1 MTDVIIVNIEE
12 PVQKTEIELT
22 TQPHNEKEI
31 VDISESVVEIV
42 PSVSVSVETTDV
54 HNVSQP
60 SENSE
65 KVDTQLIPVKD
76 IIEEESKKCLDTLI
90 ERFLDDGV
98 IDNNELTEIIRVVI
112 ELVEGKV
119 GLSGTQKK
127 SLALSI
133 LRQFLETKI
142 PNYNQVETQI
152 SKSID
157 FSIKVSKEGFGEIK
171 IMSSTISDMKTGF
184 NFIYSS
190 TMSKIEEKYPLADD
204 IINNLFD
211 IVIHVMRIIEG
222 QTTMNDNEKVIL
234 LKKIIVKVISS
245 LVESTKLSKEN
256 GDFLNAQVDSTIAI
270 AQVSLRAKNGELHIN
285 PREVVSIFECIF
297 AWFRKCRPNRGTAQ

>member
-12 PVQKTEIELT
+12 PAQMKEIELIT
-22 TQPHNEKEI
+22 SHNEKEV
-31 VDISESVVEIV
+31 VDITESIVEIV
-42 PSVSVSVETTDV
+42 PSVSSEISQVQNLT
-54 HNVSQP
+54 QP

-65 KVDTQLIPVKD
+65 KVDTQLIPEKD
-76 IIEEESKKCLDTLI
+76 VVEEESKKCLDTLI
-90 ERFLDDGV
+90 DRFLDDGI

-112 ELVEGKV
+112 ELVEGKN

-127 SLALSI
+127 SLAISI
-133 LRQFLETKI
+133 LRQFLESKMT
-142 PNYNQVETQI
+142 NYNQIESQI

-157 FSIKVSKEGFGEIK
+157 FAIKVSKEGFGEIK
-171 IMSSTISDMKTGF
+171 IMSSTITDIKTGF

-211 IVIHVMRIIEG
+211 ITIHIMRLIEG
-222 QTTMNDNEKVIL
+222 QTSMNDNEKVIL

-256 GDFLNAQVDSTIAI
+256 GDFLNSQVDSTIAI
-270 AQVSLRAKNGELHIN
+270 AQVSLRAKNGELQIN
-285 PREVVSIFECIF
+285 PREVISIFECIF

>member
-1 MTDVIIVNIEE
+1 MTDVIIINIEE
-12 PVQKTEIELT
+12 PAQKTEVEIT
-22 TQPHNEKEI
+22 IQYPDEKEV
-31 VDISESVVEIV
+31 VDITESIVEIV
-42 PSVSVSVETTDV
+42 PSVSVEISPQQSET
-54 HNVSQP
+54 
-60 SENSE
+60 SE
-65 KVDTQLIPVKD
+65 KVDTQLIPEKD
-76 IIEEESKKCLDTLI
+76 VIEEESKKCLDILI

-127 SLALSI
+127 NLALSI
-133 LRQFLETKI
+133 LRQFLESKI
-142 PNYNQVETQI
+142 PNYTQVETQI

-157 FSIKVSKEGFGEIK
+157 FAIKVSKEGFGEIK
-171 IMSSTISDMKTGF
+171 IMSSTISDIKTGF

-211 IVIHVMRIIEG
+211 IVIHVMRLIEG

-234 LKKIIVKVISS
+234 LKKIIVKVILS

-270 AQVSLRAKNGELHIN
+270 AQVSLRAKNGQLHIN
-285 PREVVSIFECIF
+285 PREVVSIFECIL

>member
-1 MTDVIIVNIEE
+1 MTDVIEE
-12 PVQKTEIELT
+12 HAPKTEIEHKKL
-22 TQPHNEKEI
+22 HNEKEV
-31 VDISESVVEIV
+31 VDITEPIIEIV
-42 PSVSVSVETTDV
+42 SVPSEITEV
-54 HNVSQP
+54 HNILQP
-60 SENSE
+60 VENLE
-65 KVDTQLIPVKD
+65 KVDTQLIPVED
-76 IIEEESKKCLDTLI
+76 ESKKCLDTLI

-112 ELVEGKV
+112 ELVEGRV

-133 LRQFLETKI
+133 LRQFLESKI
-142 PNYNQVETQI
+142 PNYTQLETQI

-157 FSIKVSKEGFGEIK
+157 FAIKVSKEGFGEIK
-171 IMSSTISDMKTGF
+171 IMSSTISDIKTGF

-190 TMSKIEEKYPLADD
+190 TMSKIEEKYPLTDD

-211 IVIHVMRIIEG
+211 IVIHIMRLIEG
-222 QTTMNDNEKVIL
+222 QTNMNDNEKVIL

-256 GDFLNAQVDSTIAI
+256 GDFLNTQVDSTIAI
-270 AQVSLRAKNGELHIN
+270 AQVSLRAKNGQLQIN
-285 PREVVSIFECIF
+285 PREVASIFECIF
-297 AWFRKCRPNRGTAQ
+297 AWFRRCRPNQGTAQ

>member
-1 MTDVIIVNIEE
+1 MTDVIEE
-12 PVQKTEIELT
+12 PAQKIEIELT
-22 TQPHNEKEI
+22 SQNEKEVI
-31 VDISESVVEIV
+31 DI
-42 PSVSVSVETTDV
+42 PPVSVET
-54 HNVSQP
+54 SPQP
-60 SENSE
+60 LANLE

-76 IIEEESKKCLDTLI
+76 VIEEESKKCLDNLI

-133 LRQFLETKI
+133 LRQFLESKI
-142 PNYNQVETQI
+142 PYYNQVETQI

-157 FSIKVSKEGFGEIK
+157 FAIKVSKEGFGEIK
-171 IMSSTISDMKTGF
+171 IMSSTISDIKTGF

-211 IVIHVMRIIEG
+211 IIIHIMRLIEG
-222 QTTMNDNEKVIL
+222 QTMMNDNEKVIL
-234 LKKIIVKVISS
+234 LKKIVLKVISS
-245 LVESTKLSKEN
+245 LVESTKLSNEN

-297 AWFRKCRPNRGTAQ
+297 AWFRKCRSNRGTAQ

>member
-12 PVQKTEIELT
+12 QAEMKEIELT
-22 TQPHNEKEI
+22 TPHNEKEV
-31 VDISESVVEIV
+31 VDITESIVEIV
-42 PSVSVSVETTDV
+42 SSVPSEITGV
-54 HNVSQP
+54 HNTPQS
-60 SENSE
+60 SENLE
-65 KVDTQLIPVKD
+65 KEDTQLIPV
-76 IIEEESKKCLDTLI
+76 EEESKKCLDTLI

-142 PNYNQVETQI
+142 TNYNQIETQI

-157 FSIKVSKEGFGEIK
+157 FAIKVSKEGFGEIK
-171 IMSSTISDMKTGF
+171 IMSSTISDIKTGF

-204 IINNLFD
+204 IINNMFD
-211 IVIHVMRIIEG
+211 ITIHIMRLIEG
-222 QTTMNDNEKVIL
+222 QTNMNDNEKIIL
-234 LKKIIVKVISS
+234 LKKIILKVISS
-245 LVESTKLSKEN
+245 LVESTKLSNEN

-270 AQVSLRAKNGELHIN
+270 AQVSLRAKNGELQIN
-285 PREVVSIFECIF
+285 PQEVASIFECIF

>member
-1 MTDVIIVNIEE
+1 MTDVIEE
-12 PVQKTEIELT
+12 PAQIKDIELDI
-22 TQPHNEKEI
+22 PHNEKEI
-31 VDISESVVEIV
+31 VDITESIVEIV
-42 PSVSVSVETTDV
+42 SSVSISVETTDV
-54 HNVSQP
+54 HNVPQL
-60 SENSE
+60 SESSE
-65 KVDTQLIPVKD
+65 KVDTQLIP
-76 IIEEESKKCLDTLI
+76 EEESKKCLDALI

-127 SLALSI
+127 NLALSI
-133 LRQFLETKI
+133 LRQVLETKI
-142 PNYNQVETQI
+142 PNYNQIETQI

-157 FSIKVSKEGFGEIK
+157 FTIKVSKEGFGEIK
-171 IMSSTISDMKTGF
+171 IMSSTITDIKTGF

-211 IVIHVMRIIEG
+211 IVIHIMRLIEG

-256 GDFLNAQVDSTIAI
+256 GDFLNVQVDSTIAI
-270 AQVSLRAKNGELHIN
+270 AQVSLRAKNGELQIN
-285 PREVVSIFECIF
+285 PQEVVSIFECIF
-297 AWFRKCRPNRGTAQ
+297 AWFRRCRPNRGTSQ

>member
-1 MTDVIIVNIEE
+1 MTDVIEE
-12 PVQKTEIELT
+12 PAQIKAIELDT
-22 TQPHNEKEI
+22 PHNEKEI
-31 VDISESVVEIV
+31 VDITESIVEIV
-42 PSVSVSVETTDV
+42 SSVSISVETTDV
-54 HNVSQP
+54 HNVPQL
-60 SENSE
+60 SESSE
-65 KVDTQLIPVKD
+65 KVDTQLIP
-76 IIEEESKKCLDTLI
+76 EEESKKCLDALI

-127 SLALSI
+127 NLALSI

-142 PNYNQVETQI
+142 PNYNQIETQI

-157 FSIKVSKEGFGEIK
+157 FTIKVSKEGFGEIK
-171 IMSSTISDMKTGF
+171 IMSSTISDIKTGF

-211 IVIHVMRIIEG
+211 IIIHIMRLIEG
-222 QTTMNDNEKVIL
+222 QTKMNDNEKVIL
-234 LKKIIVKVISS
+234 LKKIVLKVISS

-270 AQVSLRAKNGELHIN
+270 AQVSLRAKNGELQIN
-285 PREVVSIFECIF
+285 PQEVASIFECIF
-297 AWFRKCRPNRGTAQ
+297 AWFRRCRPNRGTSQ

>member
-1 MTDVIIVNIEE
+1 MTDVIEE
-12 PVQKTEIELT
+12 HTPKTEIELK
-22 TQPHNEKEI
+22 PLHNEKEVI
-31 VDISESVVEIV
+31 DITEPIIEIV
-42 PSVSVSVETTDV
+42 SV
-54 HNVSQP
+54 P
-60 SENSE
+60 SEITGDHNILQPVENLE
-65 KVDTQLIPVKD
+65 KADTQLIPVED
-76 IIEEESKKCLDTLI
+76 ESKKCLDTLI

-112 ELVEGKV
+112 ELVEGRV

-133 LRQFLETKI
+133 LRQFLESKI
-142 PNYNQVETQI
+142 PNYTQLETQI

-157 FSIKVSKEGFGEIK
+157 FAIKVSKEGFGEIK
-171 IMSSTISDMKTGF
+171 IMSSTISDIKTGF

-190 TMSKIEEKYPLADD
+190 TMSKIEEKYPLTDD

-211 IVIHVMRIIEG
+211 IVIHIMRLIEG
-222 QTTMNDNEKVIL
+222 QTNMNDNEKVIL

-256 GDFLNAQVDSTIAI
+256 GDFLNTQVDSTIAI
-270 AQVSLRAKNGELHIN
+270 AQVSLRAKNGELQIN
-285 PREVVSIFECIF
+285 PREVASIFECIF

>member
-1 MTDVIIVNIEE
+1 MTDVIEE
-12 PVQKTEIELT
+12 PAQINGIELDI
-22 TQPHNEKEI
+22 PHNEKEI
-31 VDISESVVEIV
+31 VDITESIVEVI
-42 PSVSVSVETTDV
+42 PSVS
-54 HNVSQP
+54 
-60 SENSE
+60 SEISEVQNNTQLLEISE
-65 KVDTQLIPVKD
+65 KVDTQLIP
-76 IIEEESKKCLDTLI
+76 EEESKKCLDALI

-127 SLALSI
+127 NLALSI

-142 PNYNQVETQI
+142 PNYNQIETQI

-157 FSIKVSKEGFGEIK
+157 FTIKVSKEGFGEIK
-171 IMSSTISDMKTGF
+171 IMSSTITDIKTGF

-211 IVIHVMRIIEG
+211 IIIHIMRLIEG

-234 LKKIIVKVISS
+234 LKKIVLKVISS

-297 AWFRKCRPNRGTAQ
+297 AWFRRCRPNRGTSQ

>member
-1 MTDVIIVNIEE
+1 MTDVIEE
-12 PVQKTEIELT
+12 HAPKTEIELK
-22 TQPHNEKEI
+22 PLHDEKEV
-31 VDISESVVEIV
+31 VDITEPIIEIDLV
-42 PSVSVSVETTDV
+42 PSEITGV
-54 HNVSQP
+54 HNILQP
-60 SENSE
+60 VENLE
-65 KVDTQLIPVKD
+65 KVDTQLIPVED
-76 IIEEESKKCLDTLI
+76 ESKKCLDTLI

-112 ELVEGKV
+112 ELVEGRV

-133 LRQFLETKI
+133 LRQFLESKI
-142 PNYNQVETQI
+142 PNYTQLETQI

-157 FSIKVSKEGFGEIK
+157 FAIKVSKEGFGEIK
-171 IMSSTISDMKTGF
+171 IMSSTISDIKTGF

-211 IVIHVMRIIEG
+211 IVIHIMRLIEG
-222 QTTMNDNEKVIL
+222 QTNMNDNEKVIL

-256 GDFLNAQVDSTIAI
+256 GDFLNTQVDSTIAI
-270 AQVSLRAKNGELHIN
+270 AQVSLRAKNGELQIN
-285 PREVVSIFECIF
+285 PREVASIFECIF
-297 AWFRKCRPNRGTAQ
+297 AWFRRCRPNRGTAQ

>member
-1 MTDVIIVNIEE
+1 MTDIIEE
-12 PVQKTEIELT
+12 PAQNTEIELT
-22 TQPHNEKEI
+22 TPQNEKE
-31 VDISESVVEIV
+31 VVNIQ
-42 PSVSVSVETTDV
+42 SVSIET
-54 HNVSQP
+54 SPQP
-60 SENSE
+60 SESLE
-65 KVDTQLIPVKD
+65 KVDIQLIPED
-76 IIEEESKKCLDTLI
+76 ESKKCLDTLI

-127 SLALSI
+127 SLSLSI

-142 PNYNQVETQI
+142 PNYTQI
-152 SKSID
+152 EIQINKSID
-157 FSIKVSKEGFGEIK
+157 FVIKVSKEGFGEIK
-171 IMSSTISDMKTGF
+171 IMSSTITDIKTGF

-211 IVIHVMRIIEG
+211 IVIHIMRLIEG
-222 QTTMNDNEKVIL
+222 QTKMNDNEKVIL

-270 AQVSLRAKNGELHIN
+270 AQVSLRAKNGEIRIN

-297 AWFRKCRPNRGTAQ
+297 AWFRRCRPNRGTSQ